1 MLRAQGAYVQRA
13 VCQALERRLLLH
25 AVADDPDY
33 IHEEELGPGWD
44 SHLIPSEEQLLADGG
59 GEVGILSAW
68 TTGVK
73 KVLYIRAT
81 FADKP
86 TTEPQTYSSAVSM
99 MQSVSQ
105 WLTDNSFGQ
114 VTFTAADGVTIGATV
129 TPLIV
134 LPQTEQYYKDLG
146 DSGDNQL
153 LYDARTA
160 AANYVETDGSKPYN
174 YLNYNLEAVRYSGG
188 PGSFSGQAY
197 VGGRGCWL
205 KSSSV
210 GVAAHEFGHNLGLW
224 HANYW
229 SASDPQTVIGPGS
242 NSEYGD
248 IFDTMGSAS
257 AGKLHFS
264 SYFKRKLD
272 WITDTHVIHVT
283 SGGVYRLS
291 AHDLGGS
298 IDNNLDYAIKINKD
312 SDRDYWLDFRQN
324 SGWSSNAWIWNGIG
338 VRWDAWAQTSGS
350 HLLDTTPY
358 TPDGKNDAAVV
369 IGRTFTDPIA
379 GIHITPLAKYAT
391 AVPSIDVAVYFGF
404 SPNAPILS
412 SLSASATTVPV
423 GATVNFSAS
432 ASDPDGDGLAYYWD
446 FGDKTF
452 GPNSD
457 TASKSWSAAGEYVVR
472 LTVSDMRGNTTS
484 QYVVVKVGAPADAS
498 RIEGRVVD
506 ASGFPVADVRVHNGL
521 SNTDPNYRFVYTDA
535 EGYFSLAGVPSG
547 SYTLGAAKAG
557 WTFWRGNFA
566 NPVQV
571 AGSPVAQLQFVGT
584 PALYKVSGKVTSDGS
599 TALAGAIVTVN
610 GIAEPTNSN
619 GDYAIYL
626 PVGKYTMTVSHPVY
640 SFGSQQIAVEYAA
653 VTKNIAATT
662 YSISGSIT
670 GLPQDIQVTISDGI
684 RSTTITTGRFTANY
698 TLAGVPAGV
707 WNLTATASGYSF
719 TPSGF
724 TNPLTV
730 NGNRTNIKFAAQA
743 TQTYFVRGTITHL
756 GQPLAGVTVSTGA
769 VSAVTDTGGN
779 YAILGLANGSYT
791 LTPTLAGYTF
801 TPATLNVTVNSANV
815 TGRNFATTAA
825 NAAPTV
831 ATAASASPSPVEGV
845 HATLSVLGADDA
857 GEGLLTYTWSTVT
870 SPSGSTVTY
879 QINGSNAAKQTL
891 VTFNKAG
898 TYTLRA
904 TIRDAQNASTTSNV
918 TLTVVP
924 VFSSIAI
931 SPASVS
937 VNTGQTQQFVATAL
951 DQFGAAMPSQ
961 PTFTWELSGGG
972 TIDAAGLFTAGSTIG
987 GPHTVSASSGE
998 IQRSAA
1004 VTVTPPAGDGTG
1016 ILREWWT
1023 GITGNTIASL
1033 TGNANYPNNPT
1044 GSVIIS
1050 GTGGLMEGPTNWADN
1065 YGTRLRGYY
1074 IAPVTGV
1081 YYFYIAS
1088 DDHSELWISTT
1099 SSPNNKFKAAY
1110 VSGSTSSREWTKFST
1125 QKSGAIAMQ
1134 AGQRYYIEVLHKE
1147 GTGSDN
1153 VAVGVE
1159 MPGGV
1164 LERPVPTHRLDP
1176 WGVPTVNVA
1185 ATDALAVE
1193 GSPGRNPAT
1202 FTVSLSNAWSSD
1214 LTIRYTLGGSA
1225 LSGVDY
1231 QSLPGTVFIP
1241 AGSTSATIEI
1251 IPLADMQSEEDETVS
1266 LALDWAGGYLV
1277 GASSQAAITI
1287 ADYLPLVIEGTES
1300 GDSVRIV
1307 RDGGMLQVYRDGEQV
1322 PSTAARVE
1330 TTSGIRFFGR
1340 GGDDTLILD
1349 FGAGDILPGDG
1360 VNFDGGEGS
1369 DTLRVLGASDRT
1381 FSVTAASL
1389 QLEGQTI
1396 ALTATEVLSLR
1407 SGMFVFGQDVAGLAV
1422 EVDGASVTISATQ
1435 HLAALD
1441 IQAGGSVVVAPG
1453 GDKVVVASLLSVN
1466 SAGGAVLDL
1475 EDNALVL
1482 DYDQAGASPAPAV
1495 RDLLASGY
1503 NVGLWNGPG
1512 IASSLAAASPNM
1524 GIAWIEAS
1532 ELLGPDGGVF
1542 AGQAVDGTAL
1552 LLRYA
1557 PGGDVWPDGVV
1568 NFADLLVVA
1577 QNYGAGGMRWAQGD
1591 LDYDGVVNFAD
1602 LLRLAQ
1608 NYQEPPGESPAAPDE
1623 PAVAGHQEPPVAPA
1637 GATWEP
1643 MGEDAGLQALLDQPR
1658 AQHELLVDDPSLLA

>member
-1 MLRAQGAYVQRA
+1 M
-13 VCQALERRLLLH
+13 LLH
-25 AVADDPDY
+25 GLGQDEADPWF
-33 IHEEELGPGWD
+33 EEDLPPGWD
-44 SHLIPSEEQLLADGG
+44 SHLIPSEEQLLADRGLLG
-59 GEVGILSAW
+59 SPSADDGISILSAW

-73 KVLYIRAT
+73 KVLYIRVT

-86 TTEPQTYSSAVSM
+86 TTEPQSYSSAVSM

-105 WLTDNSFGQ
+105 WLTENSFGQ

-134 LPQTEQYYKDLG
+134 LPQTEQYYIDNG
-146 DSGDNQL
+146 DTKL
-153 LYDARTA
+153 LADARTA
-160 AANYVETDGSKPYN
+160 AANYVETDGTKPYN
-174 YLNYNLEAVRYSGG
+174 YLNYNLEAVRYNGG

-197 VGGRGCWL
+197 VGSRGCWL

-229 SASDPQTVIGPGS
+229 DPTDDQTVIGPGS
-242 NSEYGD
+242 NNEYGD

-272 WITDTHVIHVT
+272 WITDTHVINVT
-283 SGGVYRLS
+283 SDGVYRLS

-298 IDNNLDYAIKINKD
+298 IDNNLDYAIKIRKD

-324 SGWSSNAWIWNGIG
+324 SGWSSNPWIWNGIG

-350 HLLDTTPY
+350 HLLDTTPN

-369 IGRTFTDPIA
+369 IGRTFSDPIA
-379 GIHITPLAKYAT
+379 AIHITPLAKYST

-404 SPNAPILS
+404 SPNAPVLS
-412 SLSASATTVPV
+412 SLTASATTVPV
-423 GATVNFSAS
+423 GSTVNFSAT

-452 GPNSD
+452 GPNSAA
-457 TASKSWSAAGEYVVR
+457 ASKSWSAAGEYVVR
-472 LTVSDMRGNTTS
+472 LTVSDMRGNTAS
-484 QYVVVKVGAPADAS
+484 RYVVVKVGAPADAN

-506 ASGFPVADVRVHNGL
+506 PDGNPVGEVRVHNGL
-521 SNTDPNYRFVYTDA
+521 SITDANYRFTYTDA
-535 EGYFSLAGVPSG
+535 DGYFSLTGVPAG

-571 AGSPVAQLQFVGT
+571 AGSAVSQLQFVGVPT
-584 PALYKVSGKVTSDGS
+584 LYKVSGKVTSDGS

-610 GIAEPTNSN
+610 GISEPTNST

-626 PVGKYTMTVSHPVY
+626 PAGKYTMAVSHPVY
-640 SFGSQQIAVEYAA
+640 SFASQEVAVEYGA
-653 VTKNIAATT
+653 VTKNISATT

-670 GLPQDIQVTISDGI
+670 GLPQGIQVTISDGI
-684 RSTTITTGRFTANY
+684 RSTTITTGRNSANY
-698 TLAGVPAGV
+698 TLAGVPAGT

-730 NGNRTNIKFAAQA
+730 SGNRTNIKFAADA
-743 TQTYFVRGTITHL
+743 TQTYLVRGTITHL
-756 GQPLAGVTVSTGA
+756 GQPLAGVTVSTGTK
-769 VSAVTDTGGN
+769 SSVTDTGGN

-801 TPATLNVTVNSANV
+801 NPATLNVTVSSADV
-815 TGRNFATTAA
+815 TGKNFATTNA

-845 HATLSVLGADDA
+845 HAALSVLGADDG

-879 QINGSNAAKQTL
+879 LINGSNAAKQTL

-904 TIRDAQNASTTSNV
+904 TIRDVQGASTTSNV

-931 SPASVS
+931 SPASADVDM
-937 VNTGQTQQFVATAL
+937 GQTQQFVATAL
-951 DQFGAAMPSQ
+951 DQFGTAMASQ
-961 PTFTWELSGGG
+961 PTFTWEVSGGG
-972 TIDAAGLFTAGSTIG
+972 TIDASGLFTAGNTIG
-987 GPHTVSASSGE
+987 GPHYVTASAGGLW
-998 IQRSAA
+998 RSAA
-1004 VTVTPPAGDGTG
+1004 VMVMPPAGDGTG

-1023 GITGNTIASL
+1023 GISGSTITSL
-1033 TGNANYPNNPT
+1033 TGNPNYPNNPT

-1050 GTGGLMEGPTNWADN
+1050 GSGGLLEGPTNWADN
-1065 YGTRLRGYY
+1065 YGTRFRGYY

-1088 DDHSELWISTT
+1088 DDYSELWISTT
-1099 SSPNNKFKAAY
+1099 ASPANKFRAAY
-1110 VSGSTSSREWTKFST
+1110 VSGYTASREWTKYTT

-1147 GTGSDN
+1147 GTGGDN

-1164 LERPVPTHRLDP
+1164 LERPVPVHRLDP
-1176 WGVPTVNVA
+1176 WGIPTVSIA

-1193 GSPGRNPAT
+1193 RSPGGNPAT

-1225 LSGVDY
+1225 LNGADY
-1231 QSLPGTVFIP
+1231 QSLSGSVFIP
-1241 AGSTSATIEI
+1241 AGSTSATIDI
-1251 IPLADMQSEEDETVS
+1251 VPLADAESEADETVS
-1266 LALDWAGGYLV
+1266 ITLAWAGGYLV
-1277 GASSQAAITI
+1277 GAASQASITI
-1287 ADYLPLVIEGTES
+1287 ADYLPLVIEGTEG

-1307 RDGGMLQVYRDGEQV
+1307 RDGVMLQVYRDGEPA
-1322 PSTAARVE
+1322 PSTVARAE

-1340 GGDDTLILD
+1340 GGDDMLILD
-1349 FGAGDILPGDG
+1349 FGPGDILPGDG
-1360 VNFDGGEGS
+1360 VLFDGGEGS
-1369 DTLRVLGASDRT
+1369 DTLRVIRASDKT
-1381 FSVTAASL
+1381 FSVTAAGL
-1389 QLEGQTI
+1389 QLGGQTV
-1396 ALTATEVLSLR
+1396 AFTAAEALSLR
-1407 SGMFVFGQDVAGLAV
+1407 SGTFAFGQDVAALAV
-1422 EVDGASVTISATQ
+1422 EVGEASVSITATQ

-1441 IQAGGSVVVAPG
+1441 IQAGGSVVVSPG
-1453 GDKVVVASLLSVN
+1453 GDKVVVTSSLSVN

-1475 EDNALVL
+1475 NDNALIV
-1482 DYDQAGASPAPAV
+1482 DYGQADASPAPAV

-1503 NVGLWNGPG
+1503 NAGLWNGPG
-1512 IASSLAAASPNM
+1512 IASSSAAASPNM
-1524 GIAWIEAS
+1524 GIVWIEAS
-1532 ELLGPDGGVF
+1532 VLLGPDGGVF
-1542 AGQAVDGTAL
+1542 AGQAVDGTAV

-1557 PGGDVWPDGVV
+1557 PAGDVWPDGVV

-1577 QNYGAGGMRWAQGD
+1577 QNYGASGMSWAQGD

-1608 NYQEPPGESPAAPDE
+1608 NYRNGPGESPAVPDE
-1623 PAVAGHQEPPVAPA
+1623 PAVAGHQDPPVAPA

-1643 MGEDAGLQALLDQPR
+1643 MGEDAGLQALLDRPR
-1658 AQHELLVDDPSLLA
+1658 AQHDLLVDDPSLLA